1 MSGTQFN
8 VIGVAISATDLREAT
23 QTILSWKRRGERHNV
38 STCTAHTL
46 VECQRSSDLR
56 GRINRA
62 GLATPDGMP
71 LVWLAHRRGLHHVSR
86 VYGPDL
92 LLSVCEAG
100 LSLGL
105 RHLFYG
111 GAPGVPERLA
121 ARLQERFPDL
131 LVVDSISPPFGE
143 LTPAEDAELTN
154 RINAAAPDIVWVGL
168 GTPKQ
173 DLWTADH
180 LGRLNATALI
190 GVGAAFDFHS
200 GRIRQAPGWVQR
212 SGLEWLFRLIQEP
225 RRLWRRYL
233 VDNLI
238 FVYHVTLQALRLRS
252 YPIETDG

>member
-1 MSGTQFN
+1 MSDARFN
-8 VIGVAISATDLREAT
+8 VIGVAISATNLPEAA
-23 QTILSWKRRGERHNV
+23 QTILSWKLRGEQHAV

-46 VECQRSSDLR
+46 VQCQRDEDLR
-56 GRINRA
+56 QRINSA

-71 LVWLAHRRGLHHVSR
+71 LVWLARRRGLRDVSR

-92 LLSVCEAG
+92 LLAVCEAG
-100 LSLGL
+100 LPLRL

-121 ARLQERFPDL
+121 ARLQKRFPDL
-131 LVVDSISPPFGE
+131 MVVGALSPPFRE
-143 LTPAEDAELTN
+143 LTADEDTELTD

-173 DLWTADH
+173 DFWTTDH
-180 LGRLNATALI
+180 LGRLNAAALI

-200 GRIRQAPGWVQR
+200 GRIRQAPRWVQR
-212 SGLEWLFRLIQEP
+212 SGLEWLFRLAQEP

-233 VDNLI
+233 VDNAL
-238 FVYHVTLQALRLRS
+238 FVYHVALQSLRLRS
-252 YPIETDG
+252 YPIDAER